1 MLLKSSC
8 FVRTLSLVDAEV
20 SRLILWSC
28 SAATS
33 ETSIYKDDDEET
45 EDAVT
50 SNVGMT
56 LVILSLLCQPL

>member
-1 MLLKSSC
+1 MLLKSSY

-33 ETSIYKDDDEET
+33 ETSARADDHEM
-45 EDAVT
+45 EDAAT
-50 SNVGMT
+50 SNPGTVFLT
-56 LVILSLLCQPL
+56 PFLVD